1 MDKIYVLTFIKVVN
15 GSLKKVETSV
25 SADFETLSN
34 KMFEDYVVL
43 YDVHNQAKGTKITYN
58 TFSSNIEMYV
68 NTPDDLIH
76 FSWNINTNK
85 PLK

>member
-25 SADFETLSN
+25 ANDFQVLED
-34 KMFEDYVVL
+34 KMFADYAVL
-43 YDVHNQAKGTKITYN
+43 YDLYKQNKGTKITYN
-58 TFSSNIEMYV
+58 TMSSNIEMYA

-76 FSWNINTNK
+76 FSWNISTNK

>member
-1 MDKIYVLTFIKVVN
+1 MDKMYVLTFIKVVN
-15 GSLKKVETSV
+15 GSLKKVETSISDNFQV
-25 SADFETLSN
+25 LED
-34 KMFEDYVVL
+34 KMFADYAVL
-43 YDVHNQAKGTKITYN
+43 YDVHNQAQGTKITYN
-58 TFSSNIEMYV
+58 TFSSKIEMYV

>member
-1 MDKIYVLTFIKVVN
+1 MDKIYVMTFIKVVN

-25 SADFETLSN
+25 AENFETLHN
-34 KMFEDYVVL
+34 KMFEDYAVL
-43 YDVHNQAKGTKITYN
+43 YDVHKQAKGTKITYN
-58 TFSSNIEMYV
+58 IMSSNIEMYV

-76 FSWNINTNK
+76 FSWNINANK